1 MLSDARKAAF
11 IHASVLFFVK
21 ACSSCD
27 YCKPLIRILMVA
39 IGVADALALVALAA
53 AAAALLLLLFSFFLC
68 CCLTL
73 LLTAAIPSPVSELS
87 QDFRTQRNTRASEG
101 RVPGTFRGGRGGGGK
116 LS

>member
-1 MLSDARKAAF
+1 
-11 IHASVLFFVK
+11 
-21 ACSSCD
+21 
-27 YCKPLIRILMVA
+27 MVA
-39 IGVADALALVALAA
+39 IGVADALALVALAAA

-101 RVPGTFRGGRGGGGK
+101 RVPGTFRGGRGGGG
-116 LS
+116 S